1 MLANVRL
8 PLLDTEVDAR
18 KYDDERE
25 GSGKIF

>member
-1 MLANVRL
+1 MIANVRL

-25 GSGKIF
+25 GDELYA